1 MLVATDQDIKKIC
14 TGLNTLTL
22 LELLEKAIVLLS
34 AFLYP
39 IISDVRFLF
48 FEIQQH
54 LNDYIGKK
62 KFSQSEV
69 VSLILQ
75 KIDKY
80 WEIVDSFT
88 LASKVLILCIKF
100 TLLFAE
106 EESTNAIN
114 AVKRCF
120 SEYHTLISQPAV
132 INHNN
137 GEVASTCNYF
147 HQLKKRRLNNS
158 TTLNITRLSTG
169 IYEEID
175 QYFALPCD
183 DNVVPLL

>member
-1 MLVATDQDIKKIC
+1 MLVATDQDIKKFA
-14 TGLNTLTL
+14 LDNTLTL

-100 TLLFAE
+100 TLLFAG

-114 AVKRCF
+114 AVKRRF

-175 QYFALPCD
+175 QYLALPCD